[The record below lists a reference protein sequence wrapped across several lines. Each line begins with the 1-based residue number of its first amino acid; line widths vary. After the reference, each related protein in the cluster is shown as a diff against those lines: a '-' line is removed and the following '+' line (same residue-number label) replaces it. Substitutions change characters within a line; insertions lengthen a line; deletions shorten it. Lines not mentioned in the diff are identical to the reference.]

1 MLFWNLHRSPV
12 LWGADADQFRPGRW
26 REQRSNSELPEWRG
40 YTPNPK
46 SLYPNE
52 RDSDFAF
59 CPFGAGVVLRS
70 CLWSCGALTKAGT
83 QDEMAKALG
92 FDNSRNPRLLSKFW
106 AFFVRNPRLLSKFW
120 VLTKAGAQ
128 DGKSRKEQE
137 PSNIQPCW
145 LFCGFVGN
153 SNNQANV
160 QAGNRNNTA
169 TTPTWLRFP
178 AWLLV
183 LGPGT

>member
-1 MLFWNLHRSPV
+1 MNSARTQSCQS
-12 LWGADADQFRPGRW
+12 GAATP
-26 REQRSNSELPEWRG
+26 P
-40 YTPNPK
+40 TPNPCTRT
-46 SLYPNE
+46 SAIPTSPSVLL
-52 RDSDFAF
+52 
-59 CPFGAGVVLRS
+59 VQVWVLRS

-106 AFFVRNPRLLSKFW
+106 A
-120 VLTKAGAQ
+120 LTKAGTQ

-169 TTPTWLRFP
+169 TTPTLLRFP